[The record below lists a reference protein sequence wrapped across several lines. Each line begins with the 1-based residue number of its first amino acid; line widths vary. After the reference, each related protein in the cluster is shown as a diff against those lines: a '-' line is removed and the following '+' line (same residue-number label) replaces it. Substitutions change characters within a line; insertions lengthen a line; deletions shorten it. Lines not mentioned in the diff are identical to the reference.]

1 MSTERPE
8 RPDPRRCAT
17 AARLAARA
25 MALPPSV
32 GGTRLIVVDG
42 IGCSGKTTFAD
53 ALAAHVPG
61 APVVRL
67 DDFARPGDFFGWLP
81 RLREQLLAP
90 LARHEAAR
98 CDSYDWPAYR
108 IGGYREIPAAPVV
121 VLEGVGAA
129 RRELGTVTALRILVD
144 TPDEVAA
151 ARALERDGP
160 GLAWFWR
167 LWRAAEAAHLAAD
180 RPWDRPHVRVD
191 GTSGRTPPPGL
202 VPPGSP
208 SSRAGAVGGSG

>member
-1 MSTERPE
+1 MPTERPE
-8 RPDPRRCAT
+8 RLDPRRCVT
-17 AARLAARA
+17 AARLAACA
-25 MALPPSV
+25 VALRPSV
-32 GGTRLIVVDG
+32 GRTRLIVVDG
-42 IGCSGKTTFAD
+42 IGGSGKTTFAD
-53 ALAAHVPG
+53 TLAAHLPG

-98 CDSYDWPAYR
+98 CDIYDWPAYR

-121 VLEGVGAA
+121 ILEGVGAA
-129 RRELGTVTALRILVD
+129 RRELDTVTALRILVD
-144 TPDEVAA
+144 TPAEVAA
-151 ARALERDGP
+151 ARTLERDGP

-167 LWRAAEAAHLAAD
+167 LWRVAEAAHLAAD

-191 GTSGRTPPPGL
+191 GTSGRL

-208 SSRAGAVGGSG
+208 ASPAEAVAGPG